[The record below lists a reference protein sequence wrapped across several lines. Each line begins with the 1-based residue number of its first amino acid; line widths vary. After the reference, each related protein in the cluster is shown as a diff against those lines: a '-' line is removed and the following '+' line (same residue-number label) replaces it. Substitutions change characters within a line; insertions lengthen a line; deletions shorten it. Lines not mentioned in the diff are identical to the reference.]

1 MFSVPSGLIVDE
13 PKQGWVMQTQGGAG
27 WCEGVWVKSLEAAA
41 QSVSRNQEPVLQH
54 ANPILSSVYLYH

>member
-13 PKQGWVMQTQGGAG
+13 SKQGWVMQTQGGVG
-27 WCEGVWVKSLEAAA
+27 GVRVWVKSLEAAA